1 MTLQSYHPS
10 DSMNPIKQSI
20 TDLLIAEH
28 ERQQRTLNLIASEN
42 YAHATVR
49 APMASIASSK
59 YAEGYPG
66 RRYYAGCE
74 VVDQIERRAQDALLN
89 LFVPENQKGTYIA
102 NVQPHAGSQA
112 NLAVYHALLS
122 PGDTIL
128 SMSLPHGGHLTHGH
142 PINFSGKTYNI
153 IPYGVDEDTGCINY
167 ETIAQLAREHK
178 PKLIIAGASAYA
190 RIIDFKK
197 FGAIAKEVDALL
209 MADIAHIAGLIATGL
224 HPNPV
229 GYADIITSTTHK
241 TLRGP
246 RGAFIMCT
254 TELAKKINMSIMP
267 GMQGGPFM
275 HAIAARAVAFEHAAT
290 PEFKNYIQTV
300 VNCSQALANQ
310 LATRGYHIVSGG
322 TDNHLFLVD
331 LSRSNNC
338 SLTGKEAERLLA
350 DAGIILNRNTVPGDQ
365 RPPLITSGLRI
376 GLPALVSR
384 GATVADMAALA
395 DLIDTILTQPV
406 TDQIR
411 EAVVTMARRLLLP
424 A

>member
-1 MTLQSYHPS
+1 MATQPHNHS
-10 DSMNPIKQSI
+10 DSMKPVQQTI
-20 TDLLIAEH
+20 TDLLVAEH

-42 YAHATVR
+42 YAHAAVR

-74 VVDQIERRAQDALLN
+74 VIDQIEREAQDALLD
-89 LFVPENQKGTYIA
+89 LFVPEDLKGNYVA

-112 NLAVYHALLS
+112 NLAVYHALLT

-153 IPYGVDEDTGCINY
+153 VAYGVDAESGRIDY
-167 ETIAQLAREHK
+167 EHVAHMARKHK

-190 RIIDFKK
+190 RNIDFEK
-197 FGAIAKEVDALL
+197 FGAVAKEIGALL
-209 MADIAHIAGLIATGL
+209 MADIAHIAGLVAVGM
-224 HPNPV
+224 HPTPV
-229 GYADIITSTTHK
+229 GHADIITSTTHK

-254 TELAKKINMSIMP
+254 TELAKKIDMSIMP

-275 HAIAARAVAFEHAAT
+275 HAIAARAVAFRQAAT
-290 PEFKNYIQTV
+290 PEFKNYIATV
-300 VNCSQALANQ
+300 IACSQELARQ
-310 LATRGYHIVSGG
+310 LSDRGYHIVSGG

-331 LSRSNNC
+331 LSRSTNC
-338 SLTGKEAERLLA
+338 ALTGKEAERMLA
-350 DAGIILNRNTVPGDQ
+350 EVGIVLNRNTVPCDQ

-376 GLPALVSR
+376 GLPALVTR
-384 GATVADMAALA
+384 GATVTDMAEVAR
-395 DLIDTILTQPV
+395 LIDTVLTQPV
-406 TDQIR
+406 TNQVR
-411 EAVVTMARRLLLP
+411 SEVTALARRLVLP